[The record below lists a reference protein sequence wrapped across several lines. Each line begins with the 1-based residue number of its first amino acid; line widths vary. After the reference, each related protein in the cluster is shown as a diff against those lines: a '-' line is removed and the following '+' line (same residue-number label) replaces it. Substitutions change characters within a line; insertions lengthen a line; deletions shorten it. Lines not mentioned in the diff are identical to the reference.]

1 MYGECP
7 PAFTHKCKGC
17 FNKEAQ
23 DFSYGEAFT
32 PDVEERI
39 LKALKPDYIAGLT
52 LLGGEPMEPEN
63 QRALLPF
70 LRRFRECYATR
81 KDLWIYTGCVYEDL
95 LSQNSKWYT
104 ECTAEI
110 LKLCDVLV
118 DGPYIESLKD
128 ISLKFRGSANR
139 RIIKLSNLEV

>member
-1 MYGECP
+1 MVLL
-7 PAFTHKCKGC
+7 
-17 FNKEAQ
+17 NKN
-23 DFSYGEAFT
+23 FM
-32 PDVEERI
+32 RKI
-39 LKALKPDYIAGLT
+39 LKREEVWCALNGNADEGMCMGSVPQLLLT
-52 LLGGEPMEPEN
+52 NVKG
-63 QRALLPF
+63 ALI
-70 LRRFRECYATR
+70 
-81 KDLWIYTGCVYEDL
+81 WIYTGCVYEDL

-128 ISLKFRGSANR
+128 ISLKFRGSANQ